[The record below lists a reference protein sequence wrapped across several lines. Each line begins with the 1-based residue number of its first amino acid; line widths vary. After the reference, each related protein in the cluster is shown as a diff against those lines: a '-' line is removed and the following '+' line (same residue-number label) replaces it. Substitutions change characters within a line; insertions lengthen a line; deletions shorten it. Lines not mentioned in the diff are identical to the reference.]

1 MTFIGWIEGS
11 DMEAEAL
18 GGKGASL
25 VTLRRAGFPVPPG
38 FCVLAAGYR
47 RFVQAN
53 ELQPLLERLVETP
66 DLRLPKV
73 AREACAPLT
82 ERLTAATLPDDLAE
96 AISVA
101 YRELRARC
109 AGDLVA
115 AARSS
120 ALSEDA
126 TVASSAGVYE
136 TYLNL
141 RDEAAVLNAVL
152 RCYRSLWAP
161 RAVQYRAFRGTN
173 SAHEAMA
180 VVVMQMIDA
189 DVSGVAFTVNP
200 LTGDRGQIAVNAS
213 WGLGETIVSGR
224 VTPDQFLVDKASLA
238 VLQREIAAKE
248 VETRPHPGG
257 ESGTVEVA
265 VPAARTLAPALTD
278 AQLRELAHTC
288 LRIEA
293 HYGHPV
299 DVEWAFAG
307 GRLYILQA
315 RPVTG
320 LA

>member
-1 MTFIGWIEGS
+1 MAFIGWIEGS
-11 DMEAEAL
+11 DAEAGAL

-25 VTLRRAGFPVPPG
+25 VTLHRAGFPVPPG

-47 RFVQAN
+47 RFVEAN
-53 ELQPLLERLVETP
+53 GLQPLLDRLVETP

-73 AREACAPLT
+73 AREACAPLAT
-82 ERLTAATLPDDLAE
+82 RLAAATLPDDLTE
-96 AISVA
+96 AIRAA
-101 YRELRARC
+101 YRKLRARC
-109 AGDLVA
+109 TEDLVV

-126 TVASSAGVYE
+126 TAASSAGVYE

-141 RDEAAVLNAVL
+141 RDEAAVLDAVL
-152 RCYRSLWAP
+152 RCYRSLWTP
-161 RAVQYRAFRGTN
+161 RAVQYRAFRGIS
-173 SAHEAMA
+173 SAREAMA
-180 VVVMQMIDA
+180 VVVMQMVDA

-200 LTGDRGQIAVNAS
+200 LTGDRGQITINAS

-224 VTPDQFLVDKASLA
+224 VTPDQFLVDKGSLA

-248 VETRPHPGG
+248 VEARPHPGG
-257 ESGTVEVA
+257 DSGTVEVA
-265 VPAARTLAPALTD
+265 VPAARALAPALTD
-278 AQLRELAHTC
+278 AQLQELAATC

-293 HYGHPV
+293 HYGRPV

>member
-1 MTFIGWIEGS
+1 MRYISWFEDS
-11 DMEAEAL
+11 DGDVSAL

-25 VTLRRAGFPVPPG
+25 VTLHRAGFQVPPG

-47 RFVQAN
+47 RFVQVN
-53 ELQPLLERLVETP
+53 GLQPLLERLAETP

-82 ERLTAATLPDDLAE
+82 ARLGEAALPDDLTE
-96 AISVA
+96 AIETA
-101 YRELRARC
+101 YRDLLARC
-109 AGDLVA
+109 SGDPVVA
-115 AARSS
+115 VRSS

-126 TVASSAGVYE
+126 SAASSAGVYE

-141 RDEAAVLNAVL
+141 RDAAAVLDAVL

-161 RAVQYRAFRGTN
+161 RAVQYRAFRGVN

-180 VVVMQMIDA
+180 VVIMQMIEA
-189 DVSGVAFTVNP
+189 EVSGVAFTVNP
-200 LTGDRGQIAVNAS
+200 VTGDRAQITVNAS

-224 VTPDQFLVDKASLA
+224 VTPDQFLVDKSSLR
-238 VLQREIAAKE
+238 VLHQEIAAKE
-248 VETRPHPGG
+248 VAVLPHPGG
-257 ESGTVEVA
+257 DSGTVEVP
-265 VPAARTLAPALTD
+265 VPQTRALAPALSEG
-278 AQLRELAHTC
+278 QLRELAQTC

-293 HYGHPV
+293 HYGRPV

-307 GRLYILQA
+307 GRLYVLQA